1 MPFAE
6 RDGVRLFYEQSGS
19 GTTVVFLHEFAGDH
33 RSWALQTSHFSS
45 RYRCLALAARGY
57 PPSDVP
63 DSPDA
68 YGQDI
73 ANADVIAVLD
83 DLGIGKVH
91 FIGLSMGA
99 YTALQMAIHHPD
111 RCRSV
116 VAASGGSG
124 AYPPTRETFLAECRT
139 VADQI
144 EQSGRFPAEQMGRGP
159 TRIQLLN
166 KNAER
171 WQAAVDHA
179 AEHPAKAAAMTLRK
193 VQAERASLYDLEA
206 ELREVTV
213 PVLLMVGDEDESCLD
228 VNLHLKRIMP
238 AARLVVFPGCGHL
251 LNLEEPGLFD
261 RFAGE
266 FLRGADA
273 GTWRPRDQSTLAAA
287 AGKAATALGLGAEA

>member
-6 RDGVRLFYEQSGS
+6 HDGVKLFYEQTGS

-33 RSWALQTSHFSS
+33 RSWELQTGHFSS
-45 RYRCLALAARGY
+45 RYRCIALAARGY

-63 DSPDA
+63 DGPES
-68 YGQDI
+68 YGQEI

-83 DLGIGKVH
+83 HLGIGKAH
-91 FIGLSMGA
+91 FVGLSMGA
-99 YTALQMAIHHPD
+99 YTGLQMALHHPD

-124 AYPPTRETFLAECRT
+124 AYPATREAYLAECRA

-144 EQSGRFPAEQMGRGP
+144 ERAGSFPAEQMGRGP
-159 TRIQLLN
+159 TRIQLFG
-166 KNAER
+166 KDEER
-171 WQAAVDHA
+171 WRTFVAHA
-179 AEHPAKAAAMTLRK
+179 AEHPAKAAAMTLRR
-193 VQAERASLYDLEA
+193 VQAGRPSLYDLEGQ
-206 ELREVTV
+206 LREVAV

-228 VNLHLKRIMP
+228 VNLYLKRIMP
-238 AARLVVFPGCGHL
+238 AARLVMFPGCGHL

-266 FLRGADA
+266 FFRAVDA
-273 GTWRPRDQSTLAAA
+273 GSWHPRDPSTLAA
-287 AGKAATALGLGAEA
+287 AGKAATALGLGEEN